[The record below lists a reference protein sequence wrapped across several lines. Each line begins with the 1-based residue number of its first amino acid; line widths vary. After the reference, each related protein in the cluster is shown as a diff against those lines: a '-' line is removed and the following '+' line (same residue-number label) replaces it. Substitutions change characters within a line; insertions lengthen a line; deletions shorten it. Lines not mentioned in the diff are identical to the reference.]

1 MPFIVH
7 RPGSQLGSMGACL
20 DGIQYSLVDVA
31 PTVAAML
38 RVPAPR
44 HSAGTYIKPLFDAEE
59 SVVTVTT
66 TRRIEPP
73 GPRHASL
80 VGFLTTPSDVRRGAQ
95 AGHEAEV
102 AGEAGYAL
110 QTWQWKDL
118 YHQRHAEIEGFLSH
132 PEVAFDVRAAPRPRA
147 ISRVACEP

>member
-1 MPFIVH
+1 MPTRPLTPSRARIATGGGSGGASPPERDVPFIVH

-66 TRRIEPP
+66 ARRIEPP
-73 GPRHASL
+73 SP
-80 VGFLTTPSDVRRGAQ
+80 
-95 AGHEAEV
+95 
-102 AGEAGYAL
+102 
-110 QTWQWKDL
+110 
-118 YHQRHAEIEGFLSH
+118 
-132 PEVAFDVRAAPRPRA
+132 
-147 ISRVACEP
+147 C